1 MIKIRKR
8 VVKKLVYIFTLLIRF
23 TSPFFF
29 PLPSSSSQLDTHQK
43 RETNIRH
50 SLSMDHPRFVIEASE
65 AESMAK
71 LSGLSVPQL
80 LPTLVKSAQKLARP
94 PTSNYHVAAVGLSS
108 DGRIFIGVN
117 LEFPGVPLH
126 HSVHA
131 EQFLVTNHAFHNSP
145 RLVYIAVSSAPC
157 GHCRQFLQELR
168 QAGDIQIL
176 ITSETTQKDVIYK
189 PLLSLLPNPFG
200 PCDLLDQETPLILEN
215 HKNGLCLVQNKSL
228 SNGVGQDCE
237 KLKSLAL
244 EAANDSHAPY
254 SHCPSGVALMDV
266 NGKFYKGCYM
276 ESAAYNPS
284 FGPVQAALVAF
295 VASGGGEYDEIV
307 GAVVV
312 EKENA
317 VVRQEDTA
325 RLLLKMVSPNCD
337 FWVFHCCSSVNGCV

>member
-1 MIKIRKR
+1 
-8 VVKKLVYIFTLLIRF
+8 
-23 TSPFFF
+23 
-29 PLPSSSSQLDTHQK
+29 
-43 RETNIRH
+43 
-50 SLSMDHPRFVIEASE
+50 MDHPRFVISAAE
-65 AESMAK
+65 AESMAN

-80 LPTLVKSAQKLARP
+80 LPTLVKSAQTLARP
-94 PTSNYHVAAVGLSS
+94 PTSNYPVAAVGLSS

-168 QAGDIQIL
+168 QPGDIQIF
-176 ITSETTQKDVIYK
+176 ITSQNDVIYK

-200 PCDLLDQETPLILEN
+200 PFDLLDQQTPLILESHN
-215 HKNGLCLVQNKSL
+215 NNLSLVENKFL
-228 SNGVGQDCE
+228 ANGVAQDFE

-244 EAANDSHAPY
+244 EAAIASHAAY

-266 NGKFYKGCYM
+266 HGKFYKGCYM

-284 FGPVQAALVAF
+284 LGPVQAALVAF
-295 VASGGGEYDEIV
+295 VASGGGGYDELV
-307 GAVVV
+307 AAVVV
-312 EKENA
+312 EKEEA

-337 FWVFHCCSSVNGCV
+337 FRVYHCCSSVNGCV

>member
-1 MIKIRKR
+1 
-8 VVKKLVYIFTLLIRF
+8 
-23 TSPFFF
+23 
-29 PLPSSSSQLDTHQK
+29 
-43 RETNIRH
+43 
-50 SLSMDHPRFVIEASE
+50 MDHPRFVISADEAK
-65 AESMAK
+65 SMAK

-145 RLVYIAVSSAPC
+145 GLVYIAVSSAPC

-168 QAGDIQIL
+168 GAGDIQIL
-176 ITSETTQKDVIYK
+176 ITSEMTQVAQEAQEDVIYK
-189 PLLSLLPNPFG
+189 SLLSLLPNPFG

-215 HKNGLCLVQNKSL
+215 HKNGLCLVENESL
-228 SNGVGQDCE
+228 ANGFGQDCE
-237 KLKSLAL
+237 KLRFLAL
-244 EAANDSHAPY
+244 EAANASHAPY

-284 FGPVQAALVAF
+284 LGPVQAALVAF
-295 VASGGGEYDEIV
+295 IASGGGGYDEIV
-307 GAVVV
+307 AAVVV
-312 EKENA
+312 EKEEA

-325 RLLLKMVSPNCD
+325 RLLLRMVSPNCD
-337 FWVFHCCSSVNGCV
+337 FRVFHCCSLVNGCV